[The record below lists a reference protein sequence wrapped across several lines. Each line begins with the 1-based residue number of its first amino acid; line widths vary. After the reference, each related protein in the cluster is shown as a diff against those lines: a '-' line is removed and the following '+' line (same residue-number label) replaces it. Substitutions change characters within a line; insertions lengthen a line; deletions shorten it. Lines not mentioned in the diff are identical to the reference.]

1 MNHGN
6 VTQRKIWIGFVMK
19 GICVNADTSTELKL
33 DQEYYLFPAKPNH
46 FYVSRFDNVHANF
59 GCYQVNRFQVI
70 EGWPKEP
77 EIDIPELDREKYYRA
92 DLIWRAKGYR
102 DKELKR
108 YVMKPSTTHCYV
120 WHDKERK
127 QFAGCFPLH
136 WFRGFKLMTE
146 QQSFQVVKEQPIALL
161 ERSDGQLAFF

>member
-1 MNHGN
+1 
-6 VTQRKIWIGFVMK
+6 MK
-19 GICVNADTSTELKL
+19 GICINVDASTELKL

-59 GCYQVNRFQVI
+59 GCYEADRFQVI
-70 EGWPKEP
+70 KEEEWPKEP
-77 EIDIPELDREKYYRA
+77 EIDIPELDKEKYYRA

-136 WFRGFKLMTE
+136 WFRGFKLMIE
-146 QQSFQVVKEQPIALL
+146 QQSPQAVEQPIVLL
-161 ERSDGQLAFF
+161 ERPDGQLAFF

>member
-1 MNHGN
+1 
-6 VTQRKIWIGFVMK
+6 MK
-19 GICVNADTSTELKL
+19 GICINVDASTELKL

-59 GCYQVNRFQVI
+59 GCYGADRFQVI
-70 EGWPKEP
+70 KEEEWTKEP

-92 DLIWRAKGYR
+92 DLIWRAEGYR

-127 QFAGCFPLH
+127 QFAGCFPIH
-136 WFRGFKLMTE
+136 WFRDFKLMIE
-146 QQSFQVVKEQPIALL
+146 QQSPQAVEQPIVLL
-161 ERSDGQLAFF
+161 ERPDGQLAFF